1 MHFVRAKSPLTKWNG
16 MNIYRGCSHG
26 CIYCDSRSECYQMNH
41 PFEDIEV
48 KENALELLENILR
61 AKRKRIMIST
71 GSMSDSYQHCEE
83 KLGLTR
89 KCLSLID
96 RYEFGVTVITKSDR
110 VLRDIDLFDSI
121 NQKSKSLLQMSL
133 TVADDG
139 LSRIIEPNVCTTT
152 RRYEV
157 LKEFQKR
164 DIPSVVWMSP
174 LLPFLPDTEDNLRT
188 ILGYCIDAGVK
199 GIVCFEIGMTLRNGD
214 REYYYNALDRH
225 FPGLRREYQK
235 RYGNAYEVNSP
246 ENDRLMKLF
255 HSTCEKYGIIHT
267 PDECFRY
274 INEMPEAYSQLS
286 LFDMLN

>member
-1 MHFVRAKSPLTKWNG
+1 MHFVQAKSLLTKWNG

-48 KENALELLENILR
+48 KENAPELLENILR
-61 AKRKRIMIST
+61 TKRKRIMIST
-71 GSMSDSYQHCEE
+71 GSMSDPYQHCEE
-83 KLGLTR
+83 KLRLTR

-96 RYEFGVTVITKSDR
+96 RYEFGATVITKSNR

-121 NQKSKSLLQMSL
+121 NQKSKSVLQMSL
-133 TVADDG
+133 TIADDG

-152 RRYEV
+152 QRYEV

-164 DIPSVVWMSP
+164 DIPSVVWLSP
-174 LLPFLPDTEDNLRT
+174 LLPFLTDTEDNLRT

-199 GIVCFEIGMTLRNGD
+199 GIVCFGIGMTLRNGD
-214 REYYYNALDRH
+214 REYYYNSLDRH
-225 FPGLRREYQK
+225 FPGLRCEYHK

-246 ENDRLMKLF
+246 DNDRLMKLF
-255 HSTCEKYGIIHT
+255 HSTCEKYSIIHT

-286 LFDMLN
+286 LFDMLD

>member
-1 MHFVRAKSPLTKWNG
+1 MHFVRAKSLLTKWNG

-48 KENALELLENILR
+48 KENAPELLENILR
-61 AKRKRIMIST
+61 TKRKRIMIST
-71 GSMSDSYQHCEE
+71 GSMSDPYQHCEE
-83 KLGLTR
+83 KIGLTR

-96 RYEFGVTVITKSDR
+96 RYEFGATVITKSDR

-121 NQKSKSLLQMSL
+121 NQKSKSVLQMSL
-133 TVADDG
+133 TAADDG

-164 DIPSVVWMSP
+164 DIPSVVWLSP
-174 LLPFLPDTEDNLRT
+174 LLPFLTDNEENLRT
-188 ILGYCIDAGVK
+188 ILDYCIDAGVK
-199 GIVCFEIGMTLRNGD
+199 GIVCFGIGMTLRKGN

-235 RYGNAYEVNSP
+235 RYGNAYEAGSP
-246 ENDRLMKLF
+246 DNDRLMKLF
-255 HSTCEKYGIIHT
+255 HSACEKYGIIHT

-274 INEMPEAYSQLS
+274 ISEMPEAYSQLS
-286 LFDMLN
+286 LFDMLD